1 MDSVRIGYGVPQSTA
16 GSGNKLPASATPA
29 PAPAPAP
36 VTVQSAETSAP
47 PPAERNLAA
56 AKKVAENTQRTRE
69 DLQQL
74 LEAVSSFIDPE
85 RRSLAFEVHDELGR
99 TIVSVYDAETE
110 ELIRQ
115 IPDETL
121 VRLALAMQE
130 YAQQGGDAPR
140 AAGFLLQEQA

>member
-16 GSGNKLPASATPA
+16 GSGNKLPATVA
-29 PAPAPAP
+29 PAPAQAPAP
-36 VTVQSAETSAP
+36 DTVQPAETGTAAP
-47 PPAERNLAA
+47 PERIAA
-56 AKKVAENTQRTRE
+56 TTQKVAENTQRTRE

-74 LEAVSSFIDPE
+74 LEAVSRFIDPQ
-85 RRSLAFEVHDELGR
+85 RRSLSFEVHEELGR

-121 VRLALAMQE
+121 VRLALAMHE